1 MEGEPMPRPD
11 LSVRADRLAP
21 GDPASDVEA
30 FDPDGNS
37 VSLSE
42 IWSRGPMV
50 LTFLRHF
57 G

>member
-1 MEGEPMPRPD
+1 MEAEPMPWPA
-11 LSVRADRLAP
+11 SKVRADRLVP
-21 GDPASDVEA
+21 GDPAPDVKA

>member
-21 GDPASDVEA
+21 GDPAPDVEA